1 MEGEQQPDQAEAF
14 GIHALNVA
22 AGILALSPLP
32 GAGGDYRGDLALI
45 HDWRPGLVIS
55 MTTEAEQAAAGA
67 RTLGIDIQSLAS
79 RWIHLPVP
87 DFSAPPPQVRQ
98 IWPKASLAARQALVG
113 GGRVLVHCR
122 GGCGRSG
129 MVVLRLMIECG
140 ERPAAALARLRA
152 LRPCAVETRGQL
164 DWAYGSRRSVPDSH
178 TSGGSRLFTRP

>member
-1 MEGEQQPDQAEAF
+1 MESDQQQTDQAEAF
-14 GIHALNVA
+14 GIHALNVG

-32 GAGGDYRGDLALI
+32 GAGGDYRGDLDLI

-55 MTTEAEQAAAGA
+55 MTTDEEQAAAGG

-87 DFSAPPPQVRQ
+87 DFSPPPPAVRAQ
-98 IWPKASLAARQALVG
+98 WPKASLAARRALAG

-129 MVVLRLMIECG
+129 MAVLRLMIESG

-152 LRPCAVETRGQL
+152 VRPCAIETQAQME
-164 DWAYGSRRSVPDSH
+164 WAYGSRRA
-178 TSGGSRLFTRP
+178 G